1 MVSPRRGDGGRR
13 SRPSLSMTCD
23 RFLLCNSLQLA
34 AARQPLL
41 FSPLFPPPLP
51 VLLLLR
57 LLFSLLLRL
66 IFVARRCINHVHRY
80 AIADDVLGTFCRRSI
95 DSVDSI
101 ERPEK
106 GLRGPIKTTLRLT
119 AAAEG
124 RRERILRECQA
135 RTSHRDARY
144 V

>member
-1 MVSPRRGDGGRR
+1 MSGESEERERGGRS

-34 AARQPLL
+34 ATRQPLL
-41 FSPLFPPPLP
+41 FSPLSFLS
-51 VLLLLR
+51 LLLLPR
-57 LLFSLLLRL
+57 LRSSHLLRL
-66 IFVARRCINHVHRY
+66 IFVARRCINHRY
-80 AIADDVLGTFCRRSI
+80 AIAGDVLGTFCRRSI
-95 DSVDSI
+95 DSIDSI

-106 GLRGPIKTTLRLT
+106 GVRGPIKTTLRLT
-119 AAAEG
+119 ATAEG
-124 RRERILRECQA
+124 RRERILRECQT

>member
-1 MVSPRRGDGGRR
+1 
-13 SRPSLSMTCD
+13 MTCD

-34 AARQPLL
+34 ATRQPLL
-41 FSPLFPPPLP
+41 FPPLS
-51 VLLLLR
+51 LLFLR
-57 LLFSLLLRL
+57 LLSFLLSRL

-106 GLRGPIKTTLRLT
+106 GLWGPIKTTLRLT

-124 RRERILRECQA
+124 PRERDL
-135 RTSHRDARY
+135 TSAKHALYTETLVTYDMKDPLLFSIASNHVHY
-144 V
+144 QIEKN